1 MNKYRTLLL
10 NIGLFGINTVATKL
24 ITFLLVPLYTY
35 YLSTK
40 EFGITDMSLTVISLV
55 LPIASMSISD
65 AVLRFVID
73 DSNDQKSVVSYG
85 LIVIGLSCAIVALLL
100 PVLKLS
106 VFGGLG
112 NYSGY
117 FLLMYVSTA
126 LMTYAGNVARGLNQ
140 IKIIPICAS
149 ISTLITGIS
158 AYLLIVRQGIGI
170 QGYFI
175 SVSAGPL
182 VGTAIYTI
190 VGKHY
195 KYYSLRS
202 LSGNVPLIKNMLV
215 YALPLVPN
223 TLFWW
228 LGTSINRFFITGML
242 GIGASGLYAAA
253 SKIPN
258 LLNLAYS
265 IFQQAWQLSTFQE
278 YRKSDIGKFFSMIL
292 IPLQA
297 VLTVGASFIML
308 ISQLLASFMLQKSFY
323 SAWTLIP
330 VVLLGFYFSCMNT
343 FYGTVYTTLMKTKYL
358 MTTTIVGSLVCVIAT
373 AGLIPVLGLYG
384 AGAASILCNAVI
396 YVMRM
401 INSRRLVSIDVN
413 YCILVISIVLLGVQM
428 MITAMAVPYY
438 WVYGV
443 LIFLVLTGMHGM
455 RCVPLL
461 RLVVS
466 KRNR

>member
-106 VFGGLG
+106 
-112 NYSGY
+112 
-117 FLLMYVSTA
+117 
-126 LMTYAGNVARGLNQ
+126 
-140 IKIIPICAS
+140 
-149 ISTLITGIS
+149 
-158 AYLLIVRQGIGI
+158 GIGI

-461 RLVVS
+461 RLVVG